1 MPRNGSGSYSL
12 PAGNP
17 FIPSTVISSTTMN
30 NTMSDI
36 GTALT
41 QSLSNDG
48 QTTPVANLPMATF
61 RHTNVGNA
69 QARTDYAAAGQVQDS
84 SLQWLTSVSGA
95 DTITASLTPS
105 PGAYTAG
112 QKFHFTA
119 AGTNTTVVTLN
130 INGLGPKAITK
141 SGTVPLSAGDIPT
154 GAVVVVVYDGTQ
166 FQLLSAATSSSVAHG
181 QCRLSVSSATTL
193 LLSRYNG
200 SGLIIN
206 GVSQNI
212 PSAGVTYTISG
223 LAASTVYRVYAFMNS
238 GTMTLELS
246 TTAHATGTNG
256 VEIKSGDATRTLVGM
271 VATNGSTQF
280 VDSATAGRLCI
291 NWFNR
296 TPRAL
301 QSANTTN
308 STTSTSPVSLIA
320 VIPFLTWATEV
331 VQFNV
336 SGYMSNASSG
346 QFARINLYVD
356 AAQTGPDAVN
366 TSDSAGSAGGISID
380 YQADYSEGQHSFNI
394 FGFSGSGGN
403 CTFNFAIGGTIQG

>member
-1 MPRNGSGSYSL
+1 MARNGSGNYSL
-12 PAGNP
+12 PSGNP
-17 FIPSTVISSTTMN
+17 VVPSTVISSTWA
-30 NTMSDI
+30 NTTLSDI
-36 GTALT
+36 ATALT
-41 QSLSNDG
+41 QSIANDG
-48 QTTPVANLPMATF
+48 QTTPVADLPMATF
-61 RHTNVGNA
+61 KHTNVGNA
-69 QARTDYAAAGQVQDS
+69 TMRNQYASAAQVQDS
-84 SLQWLTSVSGA
+84 SLHWLTSVAGA
-95 DTITASLTPS
+95 DTITASIA
-105 PGAYTAG
+105 PGPAAYAAG
-112 QKFHFTA
+112 QTFHFVA
-119 AGTNTTVVTLN
+119 AATNTTAVTLN
-130 INGLGPKAITK
+130 LNGLGAKAITK

-280 VDSATAGRLCI
+280 VDSASAGRLCI
-291 NWFNR
+291 NWFNLA
-296 TPRAL
+296 PRSL
-301 QSANTTN
+301 QSANTVN
-308 STTSTSPVSLIA
+308 STTNTSPVNLITA
-320 VIPFLTWATEV
+320 IPFLTWALQAA
-331 VQFNV
+331 QFNV
-336 SGYMSNASSG
+336 SGYMNNAVAG
-346 QFARINLYVD
+346 QFARINLYIDGAQSGPDSITTSD
-356 AAQTGPDAVN
+356 AAASN
-366 TSDSAGSAGGISID
+366 ASISVD
-380 YQADYSEGQHSFNI
+380 YQLDLTEGQHN
-394 FGFSGSGGN
+394 FSVSGLSSSGGN